1 MLPFKRT
8 KYGKCQKMISQ
19 NDVLLKGKN
28 ISFKL
33 NIFLRYD
40 RKRTRERKMNVF
52 LSDSMPTILKWK

>member
-1 MLPFKRT
+1 
-8 KYGKCQKMISQ
+8 MISQ